1 MTQHSAFSIALVTS
15 SALSNLHPDDHLLV
29 QALDDIGIG
38 STPIVWSDQD
48 VDWMAFDALVFR
60 SPWDYFERL
69 QEFRRWLNARMS
81 SGVTLINSGRII
93 SWNFDKVY
101 LTELETAGV
110 RIVPSIVIPIGDAPD
125 IKALLEARGW
135 TDFVIKPT
143 ISGGAYGTVRLTINQ
158 IEDAERSI
166 GNILKDRGVIIQPFL
181 SEILKEGEL
190 SLLFFDGEFSHAV
203 CKRAVGGDYRV
214 QFQYGGTTE
223 PVDVTTAIVS
233 EARKCIDALPDKPVY
248 ARVDGLANNGQF
260 MLMELEVFEPLMFLE
275 HHPDAPSRFAAAI
288 KKRLI
293 MSSSG

>member
-1 MTQHSAFSIALVTS
+1 MTKRSTFSIALITS
-15 SALSNLHPDDHLLV
+15 SALSDLHPDDHLLV
-29 QALDDIGIG
+29 RALDNIGIR
-38 STPIVWSDQD
+38 STPTIWSDPD

-69 QEFRRWLNARMS
+69 QEFRGWLNARIS

-93 SWNFDKVY
+93 NWNFDKIY
-101 LTELETAGV
+101 LTELEKVGV
-110 RIVPSIVIPIGDAPD
+110 KIVPSIVIPHGTAPD
-125 IKALLEARGW
+125 IKTLLEDRGW

-158 IEDAERSI
+158 IDDVERSI

-181 SEILKEGEL
+181 SEILSDGEL

-223 PVDVTTAIVS
+223 PVEVTTNIIS
-233 EARKCIDALPDKPVY
+233 EARKSIDALPDKPVY
-248 ARVDGLANNGQF
+248 ARVDGLAKNGEF
-260 MLMELEVFEPLMFLE
+260 ILMELEVFEPLMFLE
-275 HHPDAPSRFAAAI
+275 HHPDAPTKFAAAI
-288 KKRLI
+288 EKKLI
-293 MSSSG
+293 RSSAR